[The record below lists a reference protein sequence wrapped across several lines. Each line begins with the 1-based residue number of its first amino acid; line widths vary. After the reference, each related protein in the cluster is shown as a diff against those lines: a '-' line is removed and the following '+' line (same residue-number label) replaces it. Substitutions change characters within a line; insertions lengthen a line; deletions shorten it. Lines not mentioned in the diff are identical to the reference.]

1 MDARESRG
9 VVATPWGRDRV
20 ALCAGGRRTCAAN
33 HAGRLL
39 IRGTG
44 GRPRPRTSVSHDEN
58 VKTAGK
64 SRDSAVVGFHLK
76 CTALRTP
83 SADEHRAAF
92 LHTLVLGLEARSRPS
107 DRRAS
112 GRPREA
118 PSCGGV
124 SDRSGRFVEQS
135 PKFFLPVPVR
145 VVTLVENLKAECVLG
160 ELLAE
165 LLPRNLVT
173 RLLEVG
179 SDVALVAR
187 VHVPLEVLALA
198 LQDEHERDRNLLLPF
213 LQNEV
218 WINRIAAV
226 ALDREVVAADEVA
239 VPPQHLRVFVQ
250 EQGHALLVLV
260 QVVGHVVEQ

>member
-92 LHTLVLGLEARSRPS
+92 LHTLVLGLGAGALTCPDPPARL
-107 DRRAS
+107 
-112 GRPREA
+112 
-118 PSCGGV
+118 PSCRPDVLRLPHRGRRQLGHPLPS
-124 SDRSGRFVEQS
+124 SDSAWLS
-135 PKFFLPVPVR
+135 PHGCCR
-145 VVTLVENLKAECVLG
+145 AG
-160 ELLAE
+160 
-165 LLPRNLVT
+165 
-173 RLLEVG
+173 
-179 SDVALVAR
+179 
-187 VHVPLEVLALA
+187 A
-198 LQDEHERDRNLLLPF
+198 LQ
-213 LQNEV
+213 
-218 WINRIAAV
+218 
-226 ALDREVVAADEVA
+226 REESA
-239 VPPQHLRVFVQ
+239 Q
-250 EQGHALLVLV
+250 
-260 QVVGHVVEQ
+260 